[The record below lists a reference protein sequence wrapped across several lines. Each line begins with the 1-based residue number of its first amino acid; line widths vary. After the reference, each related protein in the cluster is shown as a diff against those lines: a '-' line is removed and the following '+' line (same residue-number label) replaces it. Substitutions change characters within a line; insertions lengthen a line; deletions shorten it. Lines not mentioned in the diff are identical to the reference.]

1 MNDSLMKKLL
11 LMGMLMALLESPNPA
26 QDKKE
31 LPFAVPLN
39 HFYLT
44 LDHGTFQAIQSS
56 AFLRKEFAPS
66 EERTTVRKDM
76 TYTGLYFYGVN
87 TYFEF
92 FDASQEKSR
101 KAGDS
106 GIAFG
111 VEQIGASQILQA
123 RAAAQLPM
131 QRLPVTR
138 RLGDAQVPWFFMLR
152 PTSRGLDAAIS
163 TWTMEYEAQFLA
175 QWHNEIADHN
185 RGISRREI
193 LQRYV
198 AVLPDTPPK
207 PLLEEVLAMTVA
219 ADQASI
225 ELLARQGRLF
235 GYSLRTEGDA
245 TILQGYDFTLRLI
258 PETARQHGI
267 QQITLKVNRQ
277 SDSPMEMRFGAQSI
291 LRFHG
296 NGTASWSF

>member
-1 MNDSLMKKLL
+1 MKKLL
-11 LMGMLMALLESPNPA
+11 MVWLFMALLESTNPA
-26 QDKKE
+26 QDNKAM
-31 LPFAVPLN
+31 PFAVPLN

-44 LDHGTFQAIQSS
+44 LDHDTFQAIQSS

-111 VEQIGASQILQA
+111 AEQVGATQILQA
-123 RAAAQLPM
+123 RAAAELPM

-138 RLGDAQVPWFFMLR
+138 QLGEAQIPWFFMLR
-152 PTSRGLDAAIS
+152 PTSRGLDAGIS
-163 TWTMEYEAQFLA
+163 TWTMEYDTQFLA
-175 QWHNEIADHN
+175 RWHKEIADNN
-185 RGISRREI
+185 RGISRKEI

-207 PLLEEVLAMTVA
+207 PFLEEVLAMTVA
-219 ADQASI
+219 ADRASV
-225 ELLARQGRLF
+225 ELLVRQGRLF
-235 GYSLRTEGDA
+235 GYGVRAEGDA

-258 PETARQHGI
+258 PETAKQHGI
-267 QQITLKVNRQ
+267 QQITLKVKGQ
-277 SDSPMEMRFGAQSI
+277 PHKAAEWRFGGQSV
-291 LRFHG
+291 LKFHG
-296 NGTASWSF
+296 NGTATWSF

>member
-1 MNDSLMKKLL
+1 
-11 LMGMLMALLESPNPA
+11 MALLESPNPA
-26 QDKKE
+26 RDKKE

-39 HFYLT
+39 HFFLT
-44 LDHGTFQAIQSS
+44 LDHATFQAIQSS

-111 VEQIGASQILQA
+111 VEQVGASQTLQA
-123 RAAAQLPM
+123 RAAAELPM

-138 RLGDAQVPWFFMLR
+138 QLGDAQVPWFFMLR
-152 PTSRGLDAAIS
+152 PTSRGLDATIS

-175 QWHNEIADHN
+175 QWHNEIADNN

-198 AVLPDTPPK
+198 AVLPDAPPK
-207 PLLEEVLAMTVA
+207 PFLEEVLAMTVG
-219 ADQASI
+219 ADKSSI
-225 ELLARQGRLF
+225 ELLVRQGRLF
-235 GYSLRTEGDA
+235 GYHLGVEGDA
-245 TILQGYDFTLRLI
+245 TILRGYGFTLRLI

-277 SDSPMEMRFGAQSI
+277 PERSLELRFGARSV

-296 NGTASWSF
+296 KGTASWSF